1 MKNTRLFIAFVTV
14 ACLTDAKSS
23 LASDGVMKGRVIFTG
38 SADKPSKIT
47 PTTDTSICGLQDLV
61 DESLVVDT
69 KTKGLSSA
77 VIWIAGSKR
86 KKKSEK
92 ESVLLDNY
100 RCRYEPHVLVLHTDQ
115 KLKIRN
121 KDRFLHTT
129 QALLGKKSKFNVAL
143 PTKNQTVK
151 KRFSKPGFY
160 SIHCDVHDWM
170 KAWVAVFKNEIAAVT
185 SPTGEF
191 SLEGLP
197 VGKQK
202 LELWHEKLG
211 RKTVD
216 VVITKSGTKSFEIK
230 W

>member
-1 MKNTRLFIAFVTV
+1 MRYANLFFTLAFATSCFT
-14 ACLTDAKSS
+14 AESS
-23 LASDGVMKGRVIFTG
+23 LASEGVLKGRIIFTG
-38 SADKPSKIT
+38 KSKKPTKIT

-61 DESLVVDT
+61 DESLIVDD
-69 KTKGLSSA
+69 KTKGLASA

-86 KKKSEK
+86 NGKSKK

-100 RCRYEPHVLVLHTDQ
+100 RCRYEPHVMILHTDQ

-170 KAWVAVFKNEIAAVT
+170 KAWVAVFKDEVATV
-185 SPTGEF
+185 SSMTGEF
-191 SLEGLP
+191 NLEGLP
-197 VGKQK
+197 LGKQK
-202 LELWHEKLG
+202 LNMWHETLG
-211 RKTVD
+211 QKTID
-216 VVITKSGTKSFEIK
+216 VVIKKSTDESIEIK